1 MSDYPIEKLTLET
14 LVAKQQEAKQNLDAW
29 KALESQYRDEIAR
42 RKIEEGKTN
51 IGTNN
56 FDLGRGYKGKLVRKE
71 TITVTGTN
79 DEVTAVEEILGD
91 DISNLLFTWNVKM
104 SKSIYDTLDPKNKA
118 TVNRVLTIKEA
129 KPTFSVTAPKA

>member
-1 MSDYPIEKLTLET
+1 MTEAQIKNLTLET
-14 LVAKQQEAKQNLDAW
+14 LIAKQQEAKQNLDAW

-42 RKIEEGKTN
+42 RKIEEGKTV

-79 DEVTAVEEILGD
+79 DEVTALEEALGD
-91 DISNLLFTWNVKM
+91 NIAKMLFTWSVKM
-104 SKSIYDTLDPKNKA
+104 SKSIYDKLEPKEK
-118 TVNRVLTIKEA
+118 TMVNRVLTIKEA